1 MSTIIHTMNLAAE
14 AQEAAI
20 AEGLSDQQKGQLY
33 ELLSTLSAR
42 RGLDADV
49 PPRVPRVRQAI
60 APGNPTGH
68 PKESLA
74 RTLFPD
80 IPVTE
85 ADPVGSGQ
93 RRLSKGAP

>member
-1 MSTIIHTMNLAAE
+1 MNLAAE

-49 PPRVPRVRQAI
+49 H
-60 APGNPTGH
+60 PGYR
-68 PKESLA
+68 ES
-74 RTLFPD
+74 D
-80 IPVTE
+80 
-85 ADPVGSGQ
+85 
-93 RRLSKGAP
+93 RR